1 MPEAV
6 NEMSYTGTYDRTIF
20 FNPVNKYC
28 IVSIKTDDKNIPLH
42 ARSAYKHRDHL
53 IRFTAVGYDLPRTDA
68 VKLELDG
75 DWQNDEKHGYQLQV
89 EQWKEVVPRTRDGV
103 QGYLASGLLKGI
115 GEKTAAAIVNRFG
128 VETLDILEDH
138 PERLL
143 EIKGITED
151 KLADIKESYAQSRM
165 LRDLMT
171 LLSPYKV
178 TPKTALKIYQHFGAS
193 SLDILQKSPYALC
206 QISGFGFKRVDAI
219 VRKTDCPLN
228 DPMRIQGALYYSLED
243 GKNKEG
249 HLFLKSEGL
258 VEAALI
264 LLNDKITVPQLRLQ
278 RQEVEDGLQDM
289 ILNGVVVSNRGNI
302 YLPRTFALEDETAKN
317 VVRILLER
325 PPKVDITHTLEA
337 IKQQLGISL
346 SPRQEDAVEMA
357 FQHNLSIITGGPGT
371 GKTTVLRTVLEVYRK
386 LHEKG
391 NILLAAPTG
400 RASRRMAESTG
411 FAQAKTLHS
420 ALGLVS
426 EEDENGQKKRDQ
438 MLDAD
443 LIIIDEF
450 SMVDMW
456 LAKQLFTR
464 LRSGTKIVL
473 VGDADQLPSVG
484 AGKVFREL
492 IDCEMIPVTVLNETF
507 RQAKDSRI
515 IKNARLINEGRTCL
529 DYGGEDF
536 QFVKCKTQ
544 EQAAEIIQ
552 QIYFKE
558 IAKRGIE
565 QVYILTPF
573 RADGAVSKEQLNAV
587 IHEQVNPAE
596 ESVPELKVGFQIYR
610 VNDRVLQNK
619 NKGQIA
625 NGDVGVIQA
634 IYKTESGAD
643 RVKIEFSGERMVEYG
658 VEDMV
663 NIELA
668 YALTVHKAMGS
679 EFDTVI
685 IPILAAN
692 KILLTR
698 DLVYTAITRAKKQVF
713 LVGQKDVLF
722 MAVLKTKSDK
732 RNTLLGQRIV
742 LYLKANAKRAELG
755 GMSQPLKNVG

>member
-1 MPEAV
+1 
-6 NEMSYTGTYDRTIF
+6 MSYTGTYDRTIF
-20 FNPVNKYC
+20 YNPVNKYC
-28 IVSIKTDDKNIPLH
+28 VVSIKTDDKKIPLH

-68 VKLELDG
+68 VRLELDG
-75 DWQNDEKHGYQLQV
+75 EWKNDDKHGCQLQV
-89 EQWKEVVPRTRDGV
+89 EQWKEVVPRTRGGV
-103 QGYLASGLLKGI
+103 QGYLDSGLLKGI
-115 GEKTAAAIVNRFG
+115 GEKTAAAIVSRFG
-128 VETLDILEDH
+128 VETLDILEYQ

-151 KLADIKESYAQSRM
+151 KLADIKASYAQSRM

-178 TPKTALKIYQHFGAS
+178 TPKTALKIYQHFGPS
-193 SLDILQKSPYALC
+193 SMDILKRSPYALC

-228 DPMRIQGALYYSLED
+228 DPMRIRGALYYSLED
-243 GKNKEG
+243 SKGKEG
-249 HLFLKSEGL
+249 HLFLENEEL
-258 VEAALI
+258 VKNSLT

-278 RQEVEDGLQDM
+278 TQEVEDELQSM
-289 ILNGVVVSNRGNI
+289 ILNGIVVSSRGNI

-317 VVRILLER
+317 VVRILLEK
-325 PPKVDITHTLEA
+325 PPGVNITHTLEE
-337 IKQQLGISL
+337 IRQQLGISL
-346 SPRQEDAVEMA
+346 SRRQEDAVDMA

-386 LHEKG
+386 LYEKG
-391 NILLAAPTG
+391 KILLAAPTG

-411 FAQAKTLHS
+411 FTQAKTLHS

-426 EEDENGQKKRDQ
+426 EDDDNGGTQKRDQ
-438 MLDAD
+438 TLDAD

-456 LAKQLFTR
+456 LAKQLFSR
-464 LRSGTKIVL
+464 LRAGTKIVL

-492 IDCEMIPVTVLNETF
+492 IDCGKIPVTVLNETF

-515 IKNARLINEGRTCL
+515 IKNARMINEGRTCL
-529 DYGGEDF
+529 DYDGEDF
-536 QFVKCKTQ
+536 KFVKCKTQ
-544 EQAAEIIQ
+544 EQAADKIQ
-552 QIYFKE
+552 QIYFEE

-573 RADGAVSKEQLNAV
+573 RSDGAVSKDQLNAV
-587 IHEQVNPAE
+587 IREQVNPADE
-596 ESVPELKVGFQIYR
+596 FAPELKVGFETYR

-625 NGDVGVIQA
+625 NGDVGVIRA
-634 IYKTESGAD
+634 IYKSESGAD
-643 RVKIEFSGERMVEYG
+643 RVKIEFSGERVVEYG
-658 VEDMV
+658 TEDMV

-679 EFDTVI
+679 EFDAVI
-685 IPILAAN
+685 VPILAAN

-722 MAVLKTKSDK
+722 MAVLRTKSDK

-742 LYLKANAKRAELG
+742 LYLKAYAKKAELG
-755 GMSQPLKNVG
+755 GVSEPLKNVG

>member
-1 MPEAV
+1 
-6 NEMSYTGTYDRTIF
+6 MSYTGTYDRTIF

-75 DWQNDEKHGYQLQV
+75 EWLNDEKHGYQLQV

-128 VETLDILEDH
+128 VETLDILEYH

-151 KLADIKESYAQSRM
+151 KLVDIKESYRQSRM

-178 TPKTALKIYQHFGAS
+178 TPKTALKIYQHFGPS

-219 VRKTDCPLN
+219 VRKTDCRPLN

-243 GKNKEG
+243 SKGKDG
-249 HLFLKSEGL
+249 HLFLKCEEL
-258 VEAALI
+258 AAAALT
-264 LLNDKITVPQLRLQ
+264 LLNNKITVPQLRLQ
-278 RQEVEDGLQDM
+278 MQEVEGELQDM

-317 VVRILLER
+317 VVRILLEK
-325 PPKVDITHTLEA
+325 PPEVNITQTLEV

-346 SPRQEDAVEMA
+346 SQRQEDAVKMA
-357 FQHNLSIITGGPGT
+357 FTHNLSIITGGPGT
-371 GKTTVLRTVLEVYRK
+371 GKTTVLQTVLEVYRK
-386 LHEKG
+386 LYEKG
-391 NILLAAPTG
+391 KILLAAPTG

-411 FAQAKTLHS
+411 FTQAKTLHS
-420 ALGLVS
+420 ALGLVG
-426 EEDENGQKKRDQ
+426 EDGDNEGLRKRDQ

-464 LRSGTKIVL
+464 LRAGTKIVL

-515 IKNARLINEGRTCL
+515 IKNARLINEGQTCL
-529 DYGGEDF
+529 DYDGADF
-536 QFVKCKTQ
+536 KFVKCKTQ
-544 EQAAEIIQ
+544 EQAADIIQ
-552 QIYFKE
+552 EIYFKE

-573 RADGAVSKEQLNAV
+573 RSDGAVSKEQLDTV
-587 IHEQVNPAE
+587 IREQVNPADE
-596 ESVPELKVGFQIYR
+596 LVPELKVGFQTYR
-610 VNDRVLQNK
+610 LNDRVLQNK
-619 NKGQIA
+619 NKGQIS
-625 NGDVGVIQA
+625 NGDVGVIRA
-634 IYKTESGAD
+634 IYKNASGAD
-643 RVKIEFSGERMVEYG
+643 RVEIEFSNERIVEYG
-658 VEDMV
+658 MEEMT

-698 DLVYTAITRAKKQVF
+698 DLVYTAITRAKKQVY

-722 MAVLKTKSDK
+722 LAVHRTKSDK

-742 LYLKANAKRAELG
+742 LYLKAYAKKAELAG
-755 GMSQPLKNVG
+755 IPQPLKNVG

>member
-1 MPEAV
+1 
-6 NEMSYTGTYDRTIF
+6 MSYTGTYDRTIF

-28 IVSIKTDDKNIPLH
+28 IVSIKSDDKNIPLY

-75 DWQNDEKHGYQLQV
+75 EWQNDEKHGYQLQV

-151 KLADIKESYAQSRM
+151 KLTDIKESYQQSRM

-178 TPKTALKIYQHFGAS
+178 TPKTALKIYQHFGPS

-219 VRKTDCPLN
+219 VRKTDCHPLN

-243 GKNKEG
+243 SKGKDG
-249 HLFLKSEGL
+249 HLFLKSEEL
-258 VEAALI
+258 ADAALT
-264 LLNDKITVPQLRLQ
+264 LLNNKITVPQLRLQ
-278 RQEVEDGLQDM
+278 LQEVEAELENM
-289 ILNGVVVSNRGNI
+289 ILNGVVVSNRDNI
-302 YLPRTFALEDETAKN
+302 YLPRTFALEDDTAKN
-317 VVRILLER
+317 VVRILLEK
-325 PPKVDITHTLEA
+325 PPGVNITQTLEA
-337 IKQQLGISL
+337 IKHQLGIDL
-346 SPRQEDAVEMA
+346 SQRQEDAVKVA
-357 FQHNLSIITGGPGT
+357 FTHNLSIITGGPGT
-371 GKTTVLRTVLEVYRK
+371 GKTTVLRTVLEVYRR
-386 LHEKG
+386 LYEKG
-391 NILLAAPTG
+391 KILLAAPTG

-411 FAQAKTLHS
+411 FTQAKTLHS
-420 ALGLVS
+420 ALGLVG
-426 EEDENGQKKRDQ
+426 EDSDKEGLRKRDQ
-438 MLDAD
+438 MLDTD

-456 LAKQLFTR
+456 LAKQLFSR
-464 LRSGTKIVL
+464 LRAGTKIVL

-492 IDCEMIPVTVLNETF
+492 IDCGMIPVTVLNETF
-507 RQAKDSRI
+507 RQAKGSRI

-529 DYGGEDF
+529 DYDGDDF

-544 EQAAEIIQ
+544 EQAAGIIQ
-552 QIYFKE
+552 EIYFKE
-558 IAKRGIE
+558 IARRGIE

-573 RADGAVSKEQLNAV
+573 RSDGAVSKEQLDAV
-587 IHEQVNPAE
+587 IRERVNPAD
-596 ESVPELKVGFQIYR
+596 ESVPELKVGFQTYR
-610 VNDRVLQNK
+610 LNDRVLQNK
-619 NKGQIA
+619 NKGQIS
-625 NGDVGVIQA
+625 NGDVGVIRA
-634 IYKTESGAD
+634 IYKNASGAD
-643 RVKIEFSGERMVEYG
+643 RVEIEFSNERIVEYG
-658 VEDMV
+658 MEEMA
-663 NIELA
+663 NIDLA

-698 DLVYTAITRAKKQVF
+698 DLVYTAITRAKKQVY

-722 MAVLKTKSDK
+722 LAVHRTKSDK

-742 LYLKANAKRAELG
+742 LYLKAYAKKAELAG
-755 GMSQPLKNVG
+755 IPQPLKNVG